1 MFHVKQFSMKEI
13 NNCKIC
19 DGSEFKLFLNTK
31 DYFYTKEEF
40 TLSKCNNCGFV
51 FTNPV
56 PENLGRYYDTEEYLS
71 HDTANVNII
80 SKIYGFIRNLNIS
93 RKYNIVSSYVP
104 RGTILDIGCG
114 TGELLAFFK
123 KNGWKTKGV
132 EPNQKARQTAVSTNN
147 VDVLGEDEINQI
159 DLESQDVVS
168 MWHVLEHVEELNTR
182 IAQVKRLTR
191 KNGVMIF
198 ALPNLN
204 SPDSK
209 KYGKY
214 WAGLD
219 VPRHLYHFTED
230 SFSRLMDK
238 HNLKLIKSIPMKFD
252 AYYVSML
259 SEKYLK
265 NSFGIIR
272 AIFSGFSS
280 NTKAKKNNNYSSMIF
295 VVKKV

>member
-13 NNCKIC
+13 NKCKIC
-19 DGSEFKLFLNTK
+19 DGSDFKLFLKTQ
-31 DYFYTKEEF
+31 DYFYTREEF
-40 TLSKCNNCGFV
+40 SLSKCNNCGFV
-51 FTNPV
+51 FTNPI

-123 KNGWKTKGV
+123 KKGWKTKGV
-132 EPNQKARQTAVSTNN
+132 EPNQKARHTAISNNN
-147 VDVLGEDEINQI
+147 VDVIGEDEINQI
-159 DLESQDVVS
+159 DPESQDVVS
-168 MWHVLEHVEELNTR
+168 MWHVLEHIEELNTR
-182 IAQVKRLTR
+182 IEQVKGLTS
-191 KNGVMIF
+191 KNGLMIF

-209 KYGKY
+209 KYGKH

-238 HNLKLIKSIPMKFD
+238 HNLRLIKSIPMKFD